1 MIITAK
7 DVRLARAQL
16 GMTVNELS
24 DALRLNPDTGGRVIR
39 RWESGTRPITGP
51 AAVAMEA
58 MLAGFVPEGYY
69 LDDIED
75 DNEDYG

>member
-7 DVRLARAQL
+7 DVRQARAQL
-16 GMTVNELS
+16 GMTVNELR
-24 DALRLNPDTGGRVIR
+24 DALRLSPKTGGRAIR
-39 RWESGTRPITGP
+39 RWETGQVPITGP

-58 MLAGFVPEGYY
+58 MLAGFLPEGYY

-75 DNEDYG
+75 DNEDYR